1 MADSARTFTLYG
13 VDYPLVAP
21 NDFELGELV
30 DCENLFG
37 ARFDEDE
44 LDSRRLASIL
54 YVSVR
59 RVEPTFTLA
68 NLRKLGRDERAEINA
83 SIAAWAK
90 EDDEPADPQN
100 GEAPKS
106 DDSPIERN
114 SDDERGS
121 SRENDSAD
129 QAGSGHRS
137 SLQSSDSVHPTVIA

>member
-1 MADSARTFTLYG
+1 MAGSARTFKLYG
-13 VDYPLVAP
+13 VEYPLIAP

-59 RVEPTFTLA
+59 RVEPTFTVA

-83 SIAAWAK
+83 SIMAWAQ
-90 EDDEPADPQN
+90 EDEPADPQK

-106 DDSPIERN
+106 GDSPTAQG
-114 SDDERGS
+114 SDVEQDS
-121 SRENDSAD
+121 SRANGSDGQD
-129 QAGSGHRS
+129 GSGRPS
-137 SLQSSDSVHPTVIA
+137 SRRTSGSVPPTVIA